1 MLTEYRLGSYNN
13 TSSSVVT
20 NGAGAVI
27 LGLAIFRCCPRCGA
41 LSWRNTVC
49 WLDEM
54 QSAAYALDEVSRGPA
69 ASGWIGECG

>member
-27 LGLAIFRCCPRCGA
+27 LGLAIFRCCPLVEEHGVLAR
-41 LSWRNTVC
+41 
-49 WLDEM
+49 
-54 QSAAYALDEVSRGPA
+54 
-69 ASGWIGECG
+69 